1 VAALRLAGLI
11 NPWIPPFAWQANLVG
26 GFLFGIGMVVAATC
40 VTGLFYKLGHGML
53 GTLVAMVTW
62 AIGDILTYL
71 GPLSPLREML
81 NADPIAAANGQS
93 ATVINLFGTT
103 IGIVLVAITG
113 AAIAFWLWR
122 AEWIADGK
130 FWSWPHLG
138 LATGLFS
145 GLAWLLA
152 QAGGSDYTYGTSS
165 VPTSVW
171 LWITN
176 GAALWSVWIT
186 VALLAIAPGALLAA
200 KFSGTLWIR
209 GETPRRYG
217 ELAVGGLLMGIGAAL
232 AGGCNLGHGLVG
244 VPLLSLGSITTVAAM
259 LPGVWVAH
267 WLSIKVF
274 GSTKATA

>member
-1 VAALRLAGLI
+1 
-11 NPWIPPFAWQANLVG
+11 
-26 GFLFGIGMVVAATC
+26 
-40 VTGLFYKLGHGML
+40 
-53 GTLVAMVTW
+53 
-62 AIGDILTYL
+62 
-71 GPLSPLREML
+71 
-81 NADPIAAANGQS
+81 
-93 ATVINLFGTT
+93 
-103 IGIVLVAITG
+103 
-113 AAIAFWLWR
+113 
-122 AEWIADGK
+122 
-130 FWSWPHLG
+130 
-138 LATGLFS
+138 
-145 GLAWLLA
+145 
-152 QAGGSDYTYGTSS
+152 
-165 VPTSVW
+165 

-274 GSTKATA
+274 GSTKETA